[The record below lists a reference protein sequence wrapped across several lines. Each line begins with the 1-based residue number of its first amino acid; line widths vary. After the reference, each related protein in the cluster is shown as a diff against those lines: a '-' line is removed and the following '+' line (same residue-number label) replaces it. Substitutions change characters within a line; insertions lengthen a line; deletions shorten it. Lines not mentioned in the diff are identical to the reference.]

1 MNECRHPTRSTRR
14 LPPAGP
20 ILGALGG
27 LCALV
32 LAGCG
37 GGEADSGAA
46 SASVTPVV
54 MEQAQKA
61 GNDCIGS
68 CTGGGGTPVVG
79 ATNPLPTT
87 APAPGYLVRESFGPG
102 PQQLRPKGGKGDMR
116 SAFLHTTLGG
126 FWVEWPGNKSN
137 AWITPNG
144 DQTWK
149 FAGAGGNPYEL
160 PSPLQPNEMFDGVAF
175 SELFDVVNPVYPTA
189 LLPISL
195 PAKPWAL
202 SIEGYPT
209 HNVPFDS
216 YIGLGLTDNAATLSN
231 LTSVAKVSL
240 LLKAR
245 ADGLGL
251 DWQLWQGGLNR
262 TLLAQGWT
270 DDYTY
275 NHLELAY
282 DPATQLLSG
291 NVNGQSI
298 GVHPMV
304 LSSAR
309 YGAFEGLGLV
319 DNFVLR
325 DTTLAPCIVCV
336 AP

>member
-1 MNECRHPTRSTRR
+1 MKTPTTRSWIRSITPT
-14 LPPAGP
+14 LLAAA
-20 ILGALGG
+20 AL
-27 LCALV
+27 A
-32 LAGCG
+32 ACG
-37 GGEADSGAA
+37 GGGLDDSPTALA
-46 SASVTPVV
+46 SRETP
-54 MEQAQKA
+54 QK
-61 GNDCIGS
+61 GGDCIGS
-68 CTGGGGTPVVG
+68 CTGGGGTPVPG

-126 FWVEWPGNKSN
+126 FWVEWPGSKNT

-149 FAGAGGNPYEL
+149 FAGGGGNPYEL
-160 PSPLQPNEMFDGVAF
+160 PSPLQPSEMFDGLAY
-175 SELFDVVNPVYPTA
+175 SELFDVVTPVYPTA
-189 LLPISL
+189 LLPMTL
-195 PAKPWAL
+195 PSAPWAL

-216 YIGLGLTDNAATLSN
+216 YIGLGLTDSGATVSN
-231 LTSVAKVSL
+231 LTTAAKVSL
-240 LLKAR
+240 LLRAR

-251 DWQLWQGGLNR
+251 DWELWQGGASR
-262 TLLAQGWT
+262 TRLAQGVT
-270 DDYTY
+270 DDYTF

-282 DPATQLLSG
+282 DPSTGVLTG

-298 GVHPMV
+298 GSHPMA
-304 LSSAR
+304 LATAR
-309 YGAFEGLGLV
+309 YGAFEGLGMV

-325 DTTLAPCIVCV
+325 NTTLAPCIVCA